1 MDNDEEFVKKIRELL
16 KEIKRTPFHGLGKP
30 EALRH
35 NLKGFWSRRILGEH
49 RLVYQIS
56 GTKSTDQHLKKG
68 TIDNFRIS
76 SNLLNQVLAAAAEA
90 PYTLKQV
97 EEQTGENKLKR
108 GLQNRHIQLIALG
121 GAIGTGLFLGIG
133 PAAVLAGPSVILG
146 YALAGVI
153 AFFIM
158 RQLGEMVVEEP
169 VSGSFSHFAYKYW
182 GSFAGFASGWNY
194 WVLYIL
200 VSMSELTAI
209 GVYIHF
215 WWPEIPL
222 WTSSLFFFVAI
233 NALNLTS
240 VKVYGEVEFWFSIV
254 KVVAIIAMI
263 VFGVYL
269 LFSGSAGEQAT
280 VHNLWNDGG
289 FFPKGL
295 FSSDGKGGFQGL
307 FAAIAMIM
315 FSFGGLELIGIT
327 AAEAERPEKT
337 IPKATNQVIYRI
349 LIFYVGALVI
359 LFSLS
364 PWKNI
369 TTDSSPFVMVF
380 ETLKGFQF
388 NLFGK
393 TIYFTSVIANVLNLI
408 VLTAALSVYN
418 SCIFAAVC
426 IVVNKLMPERAL
438 GILMSLTV
446 SSLIINWLMISITH
460 LKFRKNKNAEQV
472 KTKFPSFIYP
482 LSNYICLV
490 FLIGILVLMWI
501 TGMKMPVELIPGWIA
516 LLYVCYR

>member
-1 MDNDEEFVKKIRELL
+1 
-16 KEIKRTPFHGLGKP
+16 
-30 EALRH
+30 
-35 NLKGFWSRRILGEH
+35 
-49 RLVYQIS
+49 
-56 GTKSTDQHLKKG
+56 
-68 TIDNFRIS
+68 
-76 SNLLNQVLAAAAEA
+76 
-90 PYTLKQV
+90 LKQV

-418 SCIFAAVC
+418 SCVYSNSRMLYGLAQQGNAPAFLSKLNKNHVPVKALLISGIFAAVC

-516 LLYVCYR
+516 LLYVCYRLLKRKRAKQLI

>member
-1 MDNDEEFVKKIRELL
+1 MEQINDKTE
-16 KEIKRTPFHGLGKP
+16 
-30 EALRH
+30 
-35 NLKGFWSRRILGEH
+35 
-49 RLVYQIS
+49 
-56 GTKSTDQHLKKG
+56 DQ
-68 TIDNFRIS
+68 
-76 SNLLNQVLAAAAEA
+76 
-90 PYTLKQV
+90 
-97 EEQTGENKLKR
+97 KLKR

-146 YALAGVI
+146 YALAGII

-158 RQLGEMVVEEP
+158 RQLGEMVVQEP

-182 GSFAGFASGWNY
+182 GGFAGFASGWNY

-209 GVYIHF
+209 GMYIHF

-222 WTSSLFFFVAI
+222 WSSSLFFFLAI

-269 LFSGSAGEQAT
+269 LISGSAGEQAS
-280 VHNLWNDGG
+280 VQNLWNDGG

-295 FSSDGKGGFQGL
+295 LTVDAQGSYQGL

-327 AAEAERPEKT
+327 AAEAENPEKT

-359 LFSLS
+359 LFALS

-369 TTDSSPFVMVF
+369 TTESSPFVMVF
-380 ETLKGFQF
+380 ESLKGFQF
-388 NLFGK
+388 VLMGK
-393 TIYFTSVIANVLNLI
+393 TIYFTSIIANVLNII

-418 SCIFAAVC
+418 SCVYSNSRMLFGLAEQGNAPAFLSKLNKNHVPVTAILVSGIFAAIC
-426 IVVNKLMPERAL
+426 IVVNKLIPDEAL
-438 GILMSLTV
+438 KILMSLVV

-460 LKFRKNKNAEQV
+460 LKFRRSKQIEQI
-472 KTKFPSFIYP
+472 KTKFPSFLYP
-482 LSNYICLV
+482 VSNYICLV
-490 FLIGILVLMWI
+490 FLIGILVMMWI
-501 TGMKMPVELIPGWIA
+501 TGLKMPVELIPGWIL
-516 LLYVCYR
+516 LLYICYLIVKKRKNR

>member
-1 MDNDEEFVKKIRELL
+1 VEQI
-16 KEIKRTPFHGLGKP
+16 KEKA
-30 EALRH
+30 E
-35 NLKGFWSRRILGEH
+35 
-49 RLVYQIS
+49 
-56 GTKSTDQHLKKG
+56 DQ
-68 TIDNFRIS
+68 
-76 SNLLNQVLAAAAEA
+76 
-90 PYTLKQV
+90 
-97 EEQTGENKLKR
+97 KLKR

-146 YALAGVI
+146 YALAGII

-158 RQLGEMVVEEP
+158 RQLGEMVVQEP

-182 GSFAGFASGWNY
+182 GGFAGFASGWNY

-209 GVYIHF
+209 GMYVHF

-222 WTSSLFFFVAI
+222 WSSSLFFFVAI

-269 LFSGSAGEQAT
+269 LISGSAGEQAS
-280 VHNLWNDGG
+280 VQNLWNDGG

-295 FSSDGKGGFQGL
+295 LTVDAKGDYQGL

-327 AAEAERPEKT
+327 AAEAENPEKT

-359 LFSLS
+359 LFALS

-369 TTDSSPFVMVF
+369 TTESSPFVMVF
-380 ETLKGFQF
+380 ESLKGFQF
-388 NLFGK
+388 VLMGK
-393 TIYFTSVIANVLNLI
+393 TIYFTSIIANVLNVI

-418 SCIFAAVC
+418 SCVYSNSRMLFGLAEQGNAPAFLSKLNKNHVPVTAILVSGIFAAIC
-426 IVVNKLMPERAL
+426 IVVNKLIPDEAL
-438 GILMSLTV
+438 KILMSLVV

-460 LKFRKNKNAEQV
+460 LKFRKSKQIEQI
-472 KTKFPSFIYP
+472 KTKFPSFLYP
-482 LSNYICLV
+482 ISNYICLV
-490 FLIGILVLMWI
+490 FLIGILAMMWI
-501 TGMKMPVELIPGWIA
+501 TGLKMPVELIPGWIL
-516 LLYVCYR
+516 LLYICYLIVKKRKNK

>member
-1 MDNDEEFVKKIRELL
+1 MKQEQEN
-16 KEIKRTPFHGLGKP
+16 P
-30 EALRH
+30 E
-35 NLKGFWSRRILGEH
+35 S
-49 RLVYQIS
+49 Q
-56 GTKSTDQHLKKG
+56 
-68 TIDNFRIS
+68 
-76 SNLLNQVLAAAAEA
+76 
-90 PYTLKQV
+90 
-97 EEQTGENKLKR
+97 KLQR

-182 GSFAGFASGWNY
+182 GPFAGFSSGWNY

-209 GVYIHF
+209 GIYVHF

-222 WTSSLFFFVAI
+222 WTSSLFFFIAI

-240 VKVYGEVEFWFSIV
+240 VKVYGEAEFWFSII

-263 VFGVYL
+263 IFGVYL
-269 LFSGSAGEQAT
+269 LFSGSGGEQASIK
-280 VHNLWNDGG
+280 NLWNDGG

-295 FSSDGKGGFQGL
+295 FSTDAKGGFQGL
-307 FAAIAMIM
+307 FAAIALIM

-327 AAEAERPEKT
+327 AAEAENPEKT

-349 LIFYVGALVI
+349 LIFYVGALII

-364 PWKNI
+364 PWKSI

-388 NLFGK
+388 NLFGN
-393 TIYFTSVIANVLNLI
+393 TIYFTSIIANVLNLI

-418 SCIFAAVC
+418 SCVYSNSRMLYGLAQQGNAPAFLSKLNKSHVPVKAILVSGLFAAIC
-426 IVVNKLMPERAL
+426 IVINKLIPEKAL
-438 GILMSLTV
+438 EILMSLVV
-446 SSLIINWLMISITH
+446 SSLIINWLMITITH
-460 LKFRKNKNAEQV
+460 FKFKKAKQAAGIQ
-472 KTKFPSFIYP
+472 TKFPSFIYP

-490 FLIGILVLMWI
+490 FLVGILVIMWI
-501 TGMKMPVELIPGWIA
+501 TGLKISVELIPGWLL
-516 LLYVCYR
+516 LLYICYLLVKRNKEKQVKL

>member
-1 MDNDEEFVKKIRELL
+1 MKPTNE
-16 KEIKRTPFHGLGKP
+16 TP
-30 EALRH
+30 
-35 NLKGFWSRRILGEH
+35 GE
-49 RLVYQIS
+49 Q
-56 GTKSTDQHLKKG
+56 
-68 TIDNFRIS
+68 
-76 SNLLNQVLAAAAEA
+76 
-90 PYTLKQV
+90 
-97 EEQTGENKLKR
+97 KLKR

-146 YALAGVI
+146 YAMGGVI

-182 GSFAGFASGWNY
+182 GPFAGFASGWNY
-194 WVLYIL
+194 WILYIL

-209 GVYIHF
+209 GIYVQF

-222 WTSSLFFFVAI
+222 WYSSLFFFIAV
-233 NALNLTS
+233 NALNLSS
-240 VKVYGEVEFWFSIV
+240 VKVYGEAEFWFSII
-254 KVVAIIAMI
+254 KVLAIIAMI
-263 VFGVYL
+263 IFGIYL
-269 LFSGSAGEQAT
+269 LFSGSGGTQAS
-280 VHNLWNDGG
+280 VRNLWNDGG

-295 FSSDGKGGFQGL
+295 LSADGKGGYQGL

-327 AAEAERPEKT
+327 AAEAEQPEKT
-337 IPKATNQVIYRI
+337 IPRATNQVIYRI
-349 LIFYVGALVI
+349 LIFYVGALII

-380 ETLKGFQF
+380 QTLKGFQF
-388 NLFGK
+388 IFLGK
-393 TIYFTSVIANVLNLI
+393 TVYFTSLIANVLNLI

-418 SCIFAAVC
+418 SSVYSNSRMLYGLAVQRNAPAFLLKLNKNHVPVQAIMVSGIFAAIC
-426 IVVNKLMPERAL
+426 IIVNKLMPEKAL
-438 GILMSLTV
+438 EVLMSLVV
-446 SSLIINWLMISITH
+446 SSLIINWLMITVVH
-460 LKFRKNKNAEQV
+460 LKFKKNKREEQV

-490 FLIGILVLMWI
+490 FLVSILVLMWI
-501 TGMKMPVELIPGWIA
+501 TGMKVPVALIPLWVVFLYLSYW
-516 LLYVCYR
+516 LLNRRRQLA

>member
-1 MDNDEEFVKKIRELL
+1 MEQINDKTE
-16 KEIKRTPFHGLGKP
+16 
-30 EALRH
+30 
-35 NLKGFWSRRILGEH
+35 
-49 RLVYQIS
+49 
-56 GTKSTDQHLKKG
+56 DQ
-68 TIDNFRIS
+68 
-76 SNLLNQVLAAAAEA
+76 
-90 PYTLKQV
+90 
-97 EEQTGENKLKR
+97 KLKR

-146 YALAGVI
+146 YALAGII

-158 RQLGEMVVEEP
+158 RQLGEMVVQEP

-182 GSFAGFASGWNY
+182 GGFAGFASGWNY

-209 GVYIHF
+209 GMYIHF

-222 WTSSLFFFVAI
+222 WSSSLFFFLAI

-269 LFSGSAGEQAT
+269 LISGSAGEQAS
-280 VHNLWNDGG
+280 VQNLWNDGG

-295 FSSDGKGGFQGL
+295 LTVDAQGSYQGL

-327 AAEAERPEKT
+327 AAEAENPEKT

-349 LIFYVGALVI
+349 LIFYVGALII
-359 LFSLS
+359 LFALS

-369 TTDSSPFVMVF
+369 TTESSPFVMVF
-380 ETLKGFQF
+380 ESLKGFQF
-388 NLFGK
+388 VLMGK
-393 TIYFTSVIANVLNLI
+393 TIYFTSIIANVLNII

-418 SCIFAAVC
+418 SCVYSNSRMLFGLAEQGNAPAFLSKLNKNHVPVTAILVSGIFAAIC
-426 IVVNKLMPERAL
+426 IVVNKLIPDEAL
-438 GILMSLTV
+438 KILMSLVV

-460 LKFRKNKNAEQV
+460 LKFRRSKQIEQI
-472 KTKFPSFIYP
+472 KTKFPSFLYP
-482 LSNYICLV
+482 VSNYICLV
-490 FLIGILVLMWI
+490 FLIGILVMMWI
-501 TGMKMPVELIPGWIA
+501 TGLKMPVELIPGWIL
-516 LLYVCYR
+516 LLYICYLIVKKRKNR

>member
-1 MDNDEEFVKKIRELL
+1 MKQASE
-16 KEIKRTPFHGLGKP
+16 KP
-30 EALRH
+30 E
-35 NLKGFWSRRILGEH
+35 
-49 RLVYQIS
+49 
-56 GTKSTDQHLKKG
+56 
-68 TIDNFRIS
+68 
-76 SNLLNQVLAAAAEA
+76 
-90 PYTLKQV
+90 
-97 EEQTGENKLKR
+97 EQKLKR

-146 YALAGVI
+146 YALAGII

-209 GVYIHF
+209 GIYVHF

-222 WTSSLFFFVAI
+222 WSSSLFFFIVI

-240 VKVYGEVEFWFSIV
+240 VKVYGEVEFWFSII

-263 VFGVYL
+263 IFGVYL
-269 LFSGSAGEQAT
+269 LVSGSGGEQAS
-280 VHNLWNDGG
+280 VQNLWNDGG
-289 FFPKGL
+289 FFAKGW
-295 FSSDGKGGFQGL
+295 FSGDGKGGFHGL
-307 FAAIAMIM
+307 FAAIALIM

-327 AAEAERPEKT
+327 AAEAEQPEKT

-380 ETLKGFQF
+380 ESLKGFQF
-388 NLFGK
+388 TLLGK
-393 TIYFTSVIANVLNLI
+393 TIYFTSVIANVLNVI

-418 SCIFAAVC
+418 SCVYSNSRMLFGLAEQGNAPSFLSKLNRNSVPINAILISSLFAAIC
-426 IVVNKLMPERAL
+426 IIINKLMPEKAL
-438 GILMSLTV
+438 EILMSLVV

-460 LKFRKNKNAEQV
+460 LKFRRSKEEDRV

-482 LSNYICLV
+482 ISNYICLV
-490 FLIGILVLMWI
+490 FLVGILVIMWI
-501 TGMKMPVELIPGWIA
+501 TGLKMSVELIPGWIL
-516 LLYVCYR
+516 LLYVCYLLVRKKKSGDKS

>member
-1 MDNDEEFVKKIRELL
+1 M
-16 KEIKRTPFHGLGKP
+16 
-30 EALRH
+30 
-35 NLKGFWSRRILGEH
+35 
-49 RLVYQIS
+49 
-56 GTKSTDQHLKKG
+56 
-68 TIDNFRIS
+68 
-76 SNLLNQVLAAAAEA
+76 
-90 PYTLKQV
+90 KQ
-97 EEQTGENKLKR
+97 EQENSESQKLQR

-182 GSFAGFASGWNY
+182 GPFAGFSSGWNY

-209 GVYIHF
+209 GIYVHF

-222 WTSSLFFFVAI
+222 WTSSLFFFIAI

-240 VKVYGEVEFWFSIV
+240 VKVYGEAEFWFSII

-263 VFGVYL
+263 IFGVYL
-269 LFSGSAGEQAT
+269 LFSGSGGEQASIK
-280 VHNLWNDGG
+280 NLWNDGG

-295 FSSDGKGGFQGL
+295 FSTDAKGGFQGL
-307 FAAIAMIM
+307 FAAIALIM

-327 AAEAERPEKT
+327 AAEAENPEKT

-349 LIFYVGALVI
+349 LIFYVGALII

-364 PWKNI
+364 PWKSI

-380 ETLKGFQF
+380 ETLKGFRF
-388 NLFGK
+388 NLFGN
-393 TIYFTSVIANVLNLI
+393 TIYFTSIIANVLNLI

-418 SCIFAAVC
+418 SCVYSNSRMLYGLAQQGNAPAFLSKLNKSHVPVKAILVSGLFAAIC
-426 IVVNKLMPERAL
+426 IVINKLIPEKAL
-438 GILMSLTV
+438 EILMSLVV
-446 SSLIINWLMISITH
+446 SSLIINWLMITITH
-460 LKFRKNKNAEQV
+460 FKFKKAKQAAGIQ
-472 KTKFPSFIYP
+472 TKFPSFIYP

-490 FLIGILVLMWI
+490 FLVGILVIMWI
-501 TGMKMPVELIPGWIA
+501 TGLKISVELIPGWLL
-516 LLYVCYR
+516 LLYICYLLVKRNKEKQVKL